1 MAAVRCYENRP
12 PQSGF
17 GDDFDAVG
25 DDNSF
30 HFALNFWLVAG
41 RRGFACRD
49 LALLNVLAMIKA
61 QFPQTW
67 SGDGKDR

>member
-30 HFALNFWLVAG
+30 HFARNFWLVAG
-41 RRGFACRD
+41 RSIV
-49 LALLNVLAMIKA
+49 LQVLLI
-61 QFPQTW
+61 PTI
-67 SGDGKDR
+67 S